1 MVSGYSVDRHNQ
13 VFIYFFFNNNGE
25 ILQQK
30 EEEENAVLPIYSLF
44 FSVSIF
50 STHTLC
56 YYFGHHLQKQWK
68 PLNVITVMF
77 YCNFLQ

>member
-1 MVSGYSVDRHNQ
+1 MVSCYSVDRHNQ

-44 FSVSIF
+44 FFCKHFQYSHFVLLF
-50 STHTLC
+50 
-56 YYFGHHLQKQWK
+56 
-68 PLNVITVMF
+68 
-77 YCNFLQ
+77 